1 MKLKQNNESGRTMLE
16 ILIVVALVGLLS
28 LLPLE
33 IYDYAVDKYRS
44 NVLKDEVLQ
53 RSADLKNQI
62 DSHKKIF
69 NLDKW
74 EQFSKIGV
82 PINYIEND
90 TLEQNSIGIQVTN
103 VEERICNM
111 MLDGLEK
118 LERIRV
124 NDVLYVADSEPLCR
138 GNDTIVFYFDPL
150 PKRSVKNN
158 LQDHCPSDTPKGAD
172 PDTCKCDL
180 TQRYFQES
188 TNECVCWS
196 GEEIDGVCM
205 NVCATSADC
214 DENEICENKSC
225 INYKNCVYCRRHN
238 FEREVSYNGR

>member
-1 MKLKQNNESGRTMLE
+1 MNLSKRYIKSQSGRTMLE

-33 IYDYAVDKYRS
+33 IYNYTIDKYRS
-44 NVLKDEVLQ
+44 NVLTDEILQ

-62 DSHKKIF
+62 DKHKKSF

-82 PINYIEND
+82 PINFIEND
-90 TLEQNSIGIQVTN
+90 AFESNSIGIQVTN

-138 GNDTIVFYFDPL
+138 GNDKITLYFNPL
-150 PKRSVKNN
+150 SRRNINKKS
-158 LQDHCPSDTPKGAD
+158 LEHCPVNTPKNAN
-172 PDTCKCDL
+172 PDTCECDL
-180 TQRYFQES
+180 EERYWNELA
-188 TNECVCWS
+188 NECICWS
-196 GEEIDGVCM
+196 EVEIDGK
-205 NVCATSADC
+205 CAKSCTTSADC
-214 DENEICENKSC
+214 DDNEICENPHLSC
-225 INYKNCVYCRRHN
+225 IL
-238 FEREVSYNGR
+238 FL